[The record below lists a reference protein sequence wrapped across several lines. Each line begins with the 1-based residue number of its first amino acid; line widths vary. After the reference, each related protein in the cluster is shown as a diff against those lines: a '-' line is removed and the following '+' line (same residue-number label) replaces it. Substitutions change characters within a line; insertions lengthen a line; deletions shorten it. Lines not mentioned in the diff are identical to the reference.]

1 MVPAAEAWST
11 WPCVSRTLV
20 ILMPCWSIAAC
31 SRSKSPPGS
40 TAVPSMVSSHQAIE
54 QFCWNGVTG
63 AIMTLSMPPDLMPP
77 VDAGKGVCWRPSCV
91 LGNETAVL
99 VLHPGPGRPVGI
111 PHPGADRAGRFAFRS
126 GAGGSLCRDRRR
138 HRRDAARTQ
147 CRALRVSR
155 IARQAHDDLHRL
167 RGAQGRAARPRHAH
181 GVLRLRRSMPPSKLG
196 VGAGQTITVEQ
207 GLQSLVAR
215 SANDAATAFGEMISG
230 STPAFAQRMTE
241 TAARL
246 GMNASQ
252 FRNANGLPD
261 AGQITTARD
270 MAILA
275 MALVKEFP
283 QYYGYFHTQEFM
295 LGKTR
300 VGPGIKFLELYAPY
314 ADGLKTG
321 FICASGFNIVG
332 SAVRD
337 GRRLIAVAFG
347 FRRADLRDEFLIRLL
362 DEAYVLKTGSNRP
375 RIWQLRNGAGGPG
388 TVFAQGECGIIR
400 YDMPGDAAWLGTY
413 PDWKSA
419 RHVYDVGQA
428 DLARLGFSRLGKEY
442 ILPVTA
448 NKVTR
453 QAAIIADLEPAAAQR
468 LCADYQQRKLF
479 CLVKRPEDFVSP
491 FGAFWR

>member
-1 MVPAAEAWST
+1 MNLRLLFCILGLSGPSAISPAAWAQ
-11 WPCVSRTLV
+11 
-20 ILMPCWSIAAC
+20 IA
-31 SRSKSPPGS
+31 P
-40 TAVPSMVSSHQAIE
+40 VSSPSGPVQA
-54 QFCWNGVTG
+54 GPYVV
-63 AIMTLSMPPDLMPP
+63 
-77 VDAGKGVCWRPSCV
+77 VDAATG
-91 LGNETAVL
+91 ETLAE
-99 VLHPGPGRPVGI
+99 RSA
-111 PHPGADRAGRFAFRS
+111 GAFWYPASLTKLMTIYLIFDELKAGRF
-126 GAGGSLCRDRRR
+126 SL
-138 HRRDAARTQ
+138 ATPMIFSEYA
-147 CRALRVSR
+147 
-155 IARQAHDDLHRL
+155 
-167 RGAQGRAARPRHAH
+167 
-181 GVLRLRRSMPPSKLG
+181 RSMPPSKLG
-196 VGAGQTITVEQ
+196 LSAGQTVTVEQ
-207 GLQSLVAR
+207 GLQALVAR
-215 SANDAATAFGEMISG
+215 SANDVATAFAEMIAG
-230 STPAFAQRMTE
+230 SRPAFAQRMTE

-246 GMNASQ
+246 GMNGTQ

-283 QYYGYFHTQEFM
+283 QYYGFFHTQEFM
-295 LGKTR
+295 LGKSR
-300 VGPGIKFLELYAPY
+300 VGPGIKFLDLYAPY

-337 GRRLIAVAFG
+337 GRRLIGVAFG

-362 DEAYVLKTGSNRP
+362 DEAYLLKTGSNRP

-388 TVFAQGECGIIR
+388 TVFAQGECSIIR

-428 DLARLGFSRLGKEY
+428 DLARLGINRLGKEY

-448 NKVTR
+448 NKVTK